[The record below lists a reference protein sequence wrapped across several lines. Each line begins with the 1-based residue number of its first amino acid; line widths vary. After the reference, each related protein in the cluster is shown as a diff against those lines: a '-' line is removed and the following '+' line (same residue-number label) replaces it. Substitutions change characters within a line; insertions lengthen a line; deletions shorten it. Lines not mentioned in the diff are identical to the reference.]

1 MENSKVSG
9 DNVRIWLVEISD
21 FLPKIDGDNRLYR
34 AGMLAKAM
42 VKAGHE
48 VLWWSSTFNHQ
59 LRKQRFN
66 ISTTIEIEKNYRLRL
81 LYGPGYG
88 RSISF
93 GRWRH
98 NRAVARGFAREIAE
112 IPINELPD
120 LIYACLP
127 TLEVSE
133 QAVLFGVRHGI
144 PVVVDIRDRW
154 PDIYLSPLPRFL
166 DPIVRTILKTEF
178 SRVRRIFKK
187 ATAITGVSEKNLE
200 WGLGLARRK
209 ADPKDKWFPLGFSVD
224 SNGKSG
230 MSKSNPKEIMNKY
243 DIGSD
248 PFVVTFVGTFSAA
261 FNLKTVI
268 NVAQNLSEA
277 GDSRI
282 KFVIVGDG
290 VQTSSLRKLL
300 IGIKN
305 IVLTGWLDKSS
316 IDEILKVSY
325 VGLAPYS
332 CGGLITLP
340 NKPFEYMAA
349 SLPILSSLEGELQT
363 IIEQE
368 NVGLQYNGS
377 DPTDLKDKIMWF
389 LSHPEETDAM
399 GQRAK
404 ALFEKKYN
412 ADIVYANLVKHLEKI
427 ANEGVSNI

>member
-1 MENSKVSG
+1 MKV
-9 DNVRIWLVEISD
+9 WLVEISD

-34 AGMLAKAM
+34 AGMLAKAL
-42 VKAGHE
+42 VEAGHE

-59 LRKQRFN
+59 LRRQRYN
-66 ISTTIEIEKNYRLRL
+66 VSTTIDIQKNYRLRL
-81 LYGPGYG
+81 LYGPGYK

-98 NRAVARGFAREIAE
+98 NRAVAREFAREISTKSIDE
-112 IPINELPD
+112 QPD

-154 PDIYLSPLPRFL
+154 PDIYLSPLPRVL
-166 DPIVRTILKTEF
+166 HPIVRTMLKTEF
-178 SRVRRIFKK
+178 ARAHRIFSQ
-187 ATAITGVSEKNLE
+187 ATTITGVSEKNLE
-200 WGLGLARRK
+200 WGLGLVRRK
-209 ADPKDKWFPLGFSVD
+209 AGPKDKWFPLGFSVD
-224 SNGKSG
+224 GNDKSG
-230 MSKSNPKEIMNKY
+230 MSKSNPKEIMSKY
-243 DIGSD
+243 GIGSD

-268 NVAQNLSEA
+268 DVAQNLSEA

-316 IDEILKVSY
+316 IDEILKVSS

-332 CGGLITLP
+332 SGGLITLP

-349 SLPILSSLEGELQT
+349 GLPILSSLEGELKA

-368 NVGLQYNGS
+368 DIGLQYKAS
-377 DPTDLKDKIMWF
+377 DPIDLKDKIMWF
-389 LSHPEETDAM
+389 LSHPEETKPM

-412 ADIVYANLVKHLEKI
+412 ADVIYPSLVEHLTAI
-427 ANEGVSNI
+427 ASEGVSK